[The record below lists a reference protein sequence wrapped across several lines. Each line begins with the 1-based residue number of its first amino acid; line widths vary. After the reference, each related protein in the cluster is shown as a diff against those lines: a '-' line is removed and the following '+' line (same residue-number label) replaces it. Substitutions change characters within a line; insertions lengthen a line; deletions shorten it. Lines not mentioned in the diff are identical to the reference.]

1 MGVFSY
7 SNIIYLCRPILIW
20 KSDGKNNKFKM
31 AKQQKYYVVW
41 VGAKP
46 GVYDNWNDCKKQVF
60 HFENAKYKSFESR
73 AEAEAAFKQGYEKYY
88 KNNPSPNNSAKQLLL
103 LQDQPKPILRSLSVD
118 AAWNS
123 VTKVME
129 YRGVYTETGVE
140 WFHKGPF
147 PRATNNVGEFL
158 AIVHG
163 LALIKQKG
171 YDIPI
176 YTDSMTALSWVRKK
190 KHNSVILPTAE
201 NEEVINL
208 LERAENW
215 LRNNTYET
223 PIYKWNTPLW
233 GEIPADFGR
242 K

>member
-1 MGVFSY
+1 
-7 SNIIYLCRPILIW
+7 
-20 KSDGKNNKFKM
+20 M

-41 VGAKP
+41 SGKQP
-46 GVYDNWNDCKKQVF
+46 GIYDNWNDCKAQVYQ
-60 HFENAKYKSFESR
+60 FENAKYKSFESK
-73 AEAEAAFKQGYEKYY
+73 AEAEAAYKQGYEKYY
-88 KNNPSPNNSAKQLLL
+88 RNNPSPNNSAKQLLL

-129 YRGVYTETGVE
+129 YRGVYTETGQE

-163 LALIKQKG
+163 LALLKQMNCS
-171 YDIPI
+171 IPI
-176 YTDSMTALSWVRKK
+176 YTDSITAIAWVRHK
-190 KHNSVILPTAE
+190 KHKSVVLPTEE
-201 NEEVINL
+201 NEKIFDL
-208 LERAENW
+208 LQRAELW
-215 LRNNTYET
+215 LQNNTYTTKIIKWDT
-223 PIYKWNTPLW
+223 PRW

-242 K
+242 T

>member
-1 MGVFSY
+1 
-7 SNIIYLCRPILIW
+7 
-20 KSDGKNNKFKM
+20 M

-41 VGAKP
+41 AGKVP
-46 GVYDNWNDCKKQVF
+46 GIYDNWNDCKSQVYQ
-60 HFENAKYKSFESR
+60 FENAKYKSFESK
-73 AEAEAAFKQGYEKYY
+73 AEAESAYKQGYEKYY
-88 KNNPSPNNSAKQLLL
+88 KSHPSPNNSAKQLLIA
-103 LQDQPKPILRSLSVD
+103 QDQPKPILRSLSVD

-129 YRGVYTETGVE
+129 YRGVYTETGQE

-190 KHNSVILPTAE
+190 KHNSVILPTEE
-201 NEEVINL
+201 NEEVIEL
-208 LERAENW
+208 LQRAEHW
-215 LRNNTYET
+215 LRTNEYTT
-223 PIYKWNTPLW
+223 PIYKWNTPVW

>member
-1 MGVFSY
+1 
-7 SNIIYLCRPILIW
+7 
-20 KSDGKNNKFKM
+20 M

-41 VGAKP
+41 SGKKP
-46 GVYDNWNDCKKQVF
+46 GVYDNWNDCKQQVYQ
-60 HFENAKYKSFESR
+60 FENAKYKSFESR
-73 AEAEAAFKQGYEKYY
+73 GEAETAFKQGYEKYY
-88 KNNPSPNNSAKQLLL
+88 KE
-103 LQDQPKPILRSLSVD
+103 
-118 AAWNS
+118 
-123 VTKVME
+123 E
-129 YRGVYTETGVE
+129 YRGVYTETGKE

-163 LALIKQKG
+163 LSLIKKHG
-171 YDIPI
+171 FDIPI

-190 KHNSVILPTAE
+190 KHNSVILPTEE
-201 NEEVINL
+201 NEEVIEL
-208 LERAENW
+208 LARAEEW
-215 LRNNTYET
+215 LRNNTYDT

>member
-1 MGVFSY
+1 
-7 SNIIYLCRPILIW
+7 
-20 KSDGKNNKFKM
+20 M

-41 VGAKP
+41 EGVTP
-46 GVYDNWNDCKKQVF
+46 GVYDNWNDCKNQVY

-73 AEAEAAFKQGYEKYY
+73 ADAMAAFKQGYKKFY
-88 KNNPSPNNSAKQLLL
+88 KENPSPNNSAKQLLL
-103 LQDQPKPILRSLSVD
+103 LQDQQKPILRSLSVD

-129 YRGVYTETGVE
+129 YRGVYTETGKE

-147 PRATNNVGEFL
+147 PHATNNVGEFL

-163 LALIKQKG
+163 LALIKQQG
-171 YDIPI
+171 FDIPI

-190 KHNSVILPTAE
+190 KHNSVIRPTAE
-201 NEEVINL
+201 TAEIINL
-208 LERAENW
+208 LARAESW
-215 LRNNTYET
+215 LRSNTYDT

>member
-1 MGVFSY
+1 
-7 SNIIYLCRPILIW
+7 
-20 KSDGKNNKFKM
+20 M

-41 VGAKP
+41 SGKKP
-46 GVYDNWNDCKKQVF
+46 GVYDNWNDCKQQVYQ
-60 HFENAKYKSFESR
+60 FENAKYKSFESR
-73 AEAEAAFKQGYEKYY
+73 GEAETAFKQGYEKYY
-88 KNNPSPNNSAKQLLL
+88 KAHPSPKNSAKQLLL
-103 LQDQPKPILRSLSVD
+103 MQDQPKPILRSLSVD

-129 YRGVYTETGVE
+129 YRGVYTETGKE

-163 LALIKQKG
+163 LSLIKKHG
-171 YDIPI
+171 FDIPI
-176 YTDSMTALSWVRKK
+176 YTDSMTALSRVRKK
-190 KHNSVILPTAE
+190 KHTPVILPTEE
-201 NEEVINL
+201 NEEVIEL
-208 LERAENW
+208 LARAEEW
-215 LRNNTYET
+215 LRNNTYDT

>member
-1 MGVFSY
+1 M
-7 SNIIYLCRPILIW
+7 
-20 KSDGKNNKFKM
+20 
-31 AKQQKYYVVW
+31 
-41 VGAKP
+41 
-46 GVYDNWNDCKKQVF
+46 
-60 HFENAKYKSFESR
+60 
-73 AEAEAAFKQGYEKYY
+73 
-88 KNNPSPNNSAKQLLL
+88 
-103 LQDQPKPILRSLSVD
+103 QDQPKPILRSLSVD

-129 YRGVYTETGVE
+129 YRGVYTETGKE

-163 LALIKQKG
+163 LSLIKKHG
-171 YDIPI
+171 FDIPI

-190 KHNSVILPTAE
+190 KHNSVILPTEE
-201 NEEVINL
+201 NEEVIEL
-208 LERAENW
+208 LARAEEW
-215 LRNNTYET
+215 LRNNTYDT